1 MQHVGPLVM
10 WHALDF
16 SIFID
21 CNAADEICSGTA
33 PWAMVAVAVVAC
45 QSSLTALHYCD
56 VAS

>member
-16 SIFID
+16 SIFILG

-33 PWAMVAVAVVAC
+33 PWAMVAVAAC